1 MANAPEP
8 WQPLLDTLAP
18 LLSGWPS
25 PEWAWDPRLEC
36 ATSPFEVSL
45 APRVRGALDPVL
57 PAEWT
62 ATTITDAPEGVRALS
77 TRSGNLRAN
86 QLLLTA
92 PEVAGMFPF
101 ALWWPW
107 GDGSRVSVRV
117 GIATAERPK
126 ELSASIRALF
136 GLP

>member
-1 MANAPEP
+1 MAASPEP
-8 WQPLLDTLAP
+8 WQPLLDALAP
-18 LLSGWPS
+18 LRSGWPA
-25 PEWAWDPRLEC
+25 PDWTWDPRLEC
-36 ATSPFEVSL
+36 ATSPFDVSL
-45 APRVRGALDPVL
+45 APRVRDALAPAL

-62 ATTITDAPEGVRALS
+62 ATSISGAPDGVRALS
-77 TRSGNLRAN
+77 TRSGSLRAN
-86 QLLLTA
+86 QLLLTG

-107 GDGSRVSVRV
+107 GDGARVSVRV
-117 GIATAERPK
+117 GIASAERPK

>member
-1 MANAPEP
+1 MATPPAP

-18 LLSGWPS
+18 LPSGWPS
-25 PEWAWDPRLEC
+25 PEWTWDARLEC
-36 ATSPFEVSL
+36 ATSPFAVSL
-45 APRVRGALDPVL
+45 APRVRGALAPAL

-62 ATTITDAPEGVRALS
+62 AATIGGAPEGVRALS
-77 TRSGNLRAN
+77 TRSGSLRAN
-86 QLLLTA
+86 QLLLTG

-107 GDGSRVSVRV
+107 ADGAKVSVRL
-117 GIATAERPK
+117 GIAAAERPK
-126 ELSASIRALF
+126 ELSASLRALF